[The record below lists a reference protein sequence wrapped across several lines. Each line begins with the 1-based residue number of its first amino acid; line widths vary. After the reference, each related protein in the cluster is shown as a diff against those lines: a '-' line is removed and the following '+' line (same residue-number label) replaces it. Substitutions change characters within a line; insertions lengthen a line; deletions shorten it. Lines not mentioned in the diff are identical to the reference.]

1 MANCDSIIMLLV
13 NKIDLS
19 DSKKMVQSSEVSF
32 KFNLSLK
39 KIRLT
44 MLNLIRRT
52 FSIFVE
58 N

>member
-32 KFNLSLK
+32 KFNLS
-39 KIRLT
+39 I
-44 MLNLIRRT
+44 I
-52 FSIFVE
+52 
-58 N
+58 